1 MAKKTNNNF
10 NFYLI
15 IVFLICIIIG
25 LVYNQ
30 YKLKNKNKPIMMT
43 YSDSL
48 SPRLPTEE
56 SNIPIKLVQ
65 ESTDTVRNPYAPPI
79 RYYEDTY
86 KQLGFLSNHS
96 TKLILF
102 GKPAH
107 YRRDKWYYYTI
118 INDIKLPIEINK
130 RKCTVQPG
138 CDSVSTK
145 DIVIVDGQEYMVNLY
160 ETELFY
166 LIPLEI

>member
-1 MAKKTNNNF
+1 MAKKTNNFNYNF

-15 IVFLICIIIG
+15 IIVLLIFIIIV
-25 LVYNQ
+25 LIYNQ
-30 YKLKNKNKPIMMT
+30 YKTIYRPLT

-48 SPRLPTEE
+48 SPKLPPEQ
-56 SNIPIKLVQ
+56 SNIPVKLVQ
-65 ESTDTVRNPYAPPI
+65 DSKDTVRNPYAPPL

-86 KQLGFLSNHS
+86 KQLGFLSNNT

-118 INDIKLPIEINK
+118 IDNIKLPIEINK

-145 DIVIVDGQEYMVNLY
+145 DVVIVDGNEYVVNMY
-160 ETELFY
+160 ETELF
-166 LIPLEI
+166 

>member
-1 MAKKTNNNF
+1 
-10 NFYLI
+10 
-15 IVFLICIIIG
+15 
-25 LVYNQ
+25 
-30 YKLKNKNKPIMMT
+30 MT

-65 ESTDTVRNPYAPPI
+65 DSKDTVRNPYAPPI

-86 KQLGFLSNHS
+86 KQLGFLSNNS

-118 INDIKLPIEINK
+118 INDIKLPIEINN

-145 DIVIVDGQEYMVNLY
+145 DIVIVDGKEYMVNLY
-160 ETELFY
+160 ETELF
-166 LIPLEI
+166 

>member
-1 MAKKTNNNF
+1 MAKKTNSF
-10 NFYLI
+10 NFHS
-15 IVFLICIIIG
+15 IIIILLIFIIII

-30 YKLKNKNKPIMMT
+30 YKLTKRPINMN

-48 SPRLPTEE
+48 SPRLPPEQ
-56 SNIPIKLVQ
+56 SNIPVKIVQ
-65 ESTDTVRNPYAPPI
+65 DSTDTVRNPYAPPI

-118 INDIKLPIEINK
+118 IDNIKLPIEINK

-145 DIVIVDGQEYMVNLY
+145 DIVIVDGREYTVNLY
-160 ETELFY
+160 EIELY
-166 LIPLEI
+166 

>member
-1 MAKKTNNNF
+1 MQKKVNSF
-10 NFYLI
+10 HFYPIIITILIFII
-15 IVFLICIIIG
+15 IVLI
-25 LVYNQ
+25 
-30 YKLKNKNKPIMMT
+30 YKPQTKPIIMT

-48 SPRLPTEE
+48 SAKLPPEQT
-56 SNIPIKLVQ
+56 NIPIKLVQ
-65 ESTDTVRNPYAPPI
+65 DSTDTVRNPYAPPI

-118 INDIKLPIEINK
+118 IDNIKLPIEINK
-130 RKCTVQPG
+130 RKCTVRPG

-145 DIVIVDGQEYMVNLY
+145 DMVIVDGKEYMVNLY
-160 ETELFY
+160 ETELF
-166 LIPLEI
+166 

>member
-1 MAKKTNNNF
+1 MAKKVNNNF

-15 IVFLICIIIG
+15 IILLICIIIV

-30 YKLKNKNKPIMMT
+30 YKSKSKYQPIMT

-56 SNIPIKLVQ
+56 SNVPVKLVQ
-65 ESTDTVRNPYAPPI
+65 DSTDTVRNPYAPPI

-118 INDIKLPIEINK
+118 IDDIKLPIEINK
-130 RKCTVQPG
+130 RKCTLQPG

-145 DIVIVDGQEYMVNLY
+145 DIVIVDGKEYMVNLY
-160 ETELFY
+160 ETELF
-166 LIPLEI
+166 

>member
-1 MAKKTNNNF
+1 MPKKVNSF
-10 NFYLI
+10 HFYPIIITILIFII
-15 IVFLICIIIG
+15 IVLI
-25 LVYNQ
+25 
-30 YKLKNKNKPIMMT
+30 YKPQTKPIIMT

-48 SPRLPTEE
+48 SAKLPPEQT
-56 SNIPIKLVQ
+56 NIPIKLVQ
-65 ESTDTVRNPYAPPI
+65 DSTDTVRNPYAPPI

-118 INDIKLPIEINK
+118 IDNIKLPIEINK
-130 RKCTVQPG
+130 RKCTVRPG

-145 DIVIVDGQEYMVNLY
+145 DMVIVDGKEYMVNLY
-160 ETELFY
+160 ETELF
-166 LIPLEI
+166 

>member
-1 MAKKTNNNF
+1 MVKKTNNHF
-10 NFYLI
+10 NFHSII
-15 IVFLICIIIG
+15 IVLLIFIIIFLI
-25 LVYNQ
+25 YKQNRYQNQ
-30 YKLKNKNKPIMMT
+30 LINRPLS

-48 SPRLPTEE
+48 SPKLPPEQ

-65 ESTDTVRNPYAPPI
+65 DSTDTVRNPYAPPL

-118 INDIKLPIEINK
+118 IDNIKLPIEINK

-145 DIVIVDGQEYMVNLY
+145 DIVIVDGREYIVNLY
-160 ETELFY
+160 DYELF
-166 LIPLEI
+166 

>member
-1 MAKKTNNNF
+1 MVKKINNSF
-10 NFYLI
+10 NFHSVI
-15 IVFLICIIIG
+15 IVLLIFIIIFLIYKPNRYQNQTIIYRP
-25 LVYNQ
+25 LS
-30 YKLKNKNKPIMMT
+30 

-48 SPRLPTEE
+48 SPKLPTEQ

-65 ESTDTVRNPYAPPI
+65 DSTDTVRNPYAPPL

-86 KQLGFLSNHS
+86 KQLGFLSSHS

-118 INDIKLPIEINK
+118 IDNIKLPIEINK

-138 CDSVSTK
+138 CDSVSNK
-145 DIVIVDGQEYMVNLY
+145 DTVIVDGREYVVNMY
-160 ETELFY
+160 ETELF
-166 LIPLEI
+166 

>member
-1 MAKKTNNNF
+1 MAKKVNNNSSF
-10 NFYLI
+10 HSII
-15 IVFLICIIIG
+15 IVLLIFIIIV
-25 LVYNQ
+25 LIYNQ
-30 YKLKNKNKPIMMT
+30 YKTNTKPIMMT

-48 SPRLPTEE
+48 SPRLPPEQT
-56 SNIPIKLVQ
+56 NLPVKLVQ
-65 ESTDTVRNPYAPPI
+65 DSTDTVRNPYAPPI

-118 INDIKLPIEINK
+118 IDNIKLPIEINK

-145 DIVIVDGQEYMVNLY
+145 DIVIVDGKEYMVNLY
-160 ETELFY
+160 ETELF
-166 LIPLEI
+166 

>member
-1 MAKKTNNNF
+1 MVKKINNSF
-10 NFYLI
+10 NFHSVI
-15 IVFLICIIIG
+15 IVLLIFIIIFLIYKPNRYQNQTIIHRP
-25 LVYNQ
+25 LS
-30 YKLKNKNKPIMMT
+30 

-48 SPRLPTEE
+48 TPRLPTEQ

-65 ESTDTVRNPYAPPI
+65 DSKDTVRNPYAPPL

-86 KQLGFLSNHS
+86 KQLGFLSSHS

-118 INDIKLPIEINK
+118 IDNIKLPIEINK

-138 CDSVSTK
+138 CDSVSNK
-145 DIVIVDGQEYMVNLY
+145 DTVIVDGREYVVNMY
-160 ETELFY
+160 ETELF
-166 LIPLEI
+166 

>member
-1 MAKKTNNNF
+1 MPKKVNSF
-10 NFYLI
+10 HFYPIIITILIFII
-15 IVFLICIIIG
+15 IVLI
-25 LVYNQ
+25 
-30 YKLKNKNKPIMMT
+30 YKPQTKPIIMT

-48 SPRLPTEE
+48 SAKLPPEQT
-56 SNIPIKLVQ
+56 NIPIKLVQ
-65 ESTDTVRNPYAPPI
+65 DSTDTVRNPYAPPI

-118 INDIKLPIEINK
+118 IDNIKLPI
-130 RKCTVQPG
+130 
-138 CDSVSTK
+138 
-145 DIVIVDGQEYMVNLY
+145 
-160 ETELFY
+160 
-166 LIPLEI
+166 

>member
-1 MAKKTNNNF
+1 MAKKVNNNF

-15 IVFLICIIIG
+15 IILLICIIIG

-30 YKLKNKNKPIMMT
+30 YKSKNKNKPIMT

-65 ESTDTVRNPYAPPI
+65 DSKDTVRNPYAPPI

-118 INDIKLPIEINK
+118 IDDIKLPIEINK

-145 DIVIVDGQEYMVNLY
+145 DIVIVDGKEYMVNLY
-160 ETELFY
+160 ETELY
-166 LIPLEI
+166 